1 MPYKKITF
9 FTIIVILLLIIND
22 LIHSIY
28 SIWQK
33 QDLVIQAQKN
43 LSAEKNENREL
54 KKEIAQVNQPQF
66 IETQARDKLLLAKP
80 GESVVIMPREELGA
94 STEAIPKQV
103 DMRPNW
109 KKWWDIF
116 FHS

>member
-9 FTIIVILLLIIND
+9 FTIIVILLLTIND

-28 SIWQK
+28 TIWQK
-33 QDLVIQAQKN
+33 QDLIIQTQKN
-43 LSAEKNENREL
+43 LTAEKNENQEL
-54 KKEIAQVNQPQF
+54 KKEITQVNQPQF
-66 IETQARDKLLLAKP
+66 LETQARDKLLLTKP
-80 GESVVIMPREELGA
+80 GESVVIMPRDELGA
-94 STEAIPKQV
+94 STEATPKQV

-116 FHS
+116 FNS